1 MDIFGGVETR
11 QQYDMLPSNL
21 KLSKQL
27 DLREGSR
34 TQTSHNVYERFSTVQ
49 HGGTCI
55 LAQEAIGSFVSEHGS
70 DTEGLGRWSWLK
82 LTGKSITTRIVVA
95 YMPCTTRKQ
104 AVYATIAQQRRY
116 WKLQGNK
123 QRPRKLLQQDL
134 IRQLKEWRNQGEKL
148 ILFLDSNGNMLNGP
162 LSRMLAHTDL
172 GMIDAVHH
180 RSGLPGPHTFIKGS
194 RQIDGAWVTL
204 DVDIDRSCFLPFYF
218 GVGDHRG
225 ILMDVPQRTILGGD
239 IHKISR
245 PAARRLSC
253 NKREVMGKY
262 NDLLEIF
269 CSQHRIQQ
277 KLYTLFPPTFP
288 PSPAIAAKMEVID
301 RVLGEGMIHTEK
313 KNVAKSRGVKFLL
326 ATNSLQQVAVLNYG
340 VWSSVT
346 NDPTICPPAPFA
358 VQPKKCNLTQV
369 LTVSIETARHYL
381 KCAWTNYKIHKKS
394 AP

>member
-1 MDIFGGVETR
+1 
-11 QQYDMLPSNL
+11 
-21 KLSKQL
+21 
-27 DLREGSR
+27 
-34 TQTSHNVYERFSTVQ
+34 
-49 HGGTCI
+49 
-55 LAQEAIGSFVSEHGS
+55 
-70 DTEGLGRWSWLK
+70 
-82 LTGKSITTRIVVA
+82 
-95 YMPCTTRKQ
+95 
-104 AVYATIAQQRRY
+104 
-116 WKLQGNK
+116 
-123 QRPRKLLQQDL
+123 
-134 IRQLKEWRNQGEKL
+134 
-148 ILFLDSNGNMLNGP
+148 MLNGP

-180 RSGLPGPHTFIKGS
+180 RSGLPGPHTFIRGS

-204 DVDIDRSCFLPFYF
+204 DVDIDRACFLPFYF

-301 RVLGEGMIHTEK
+301 RVLGEGMIHAEK
-313 KNVAKSRGVKFLL
+313 KNVAKSRRVKFLL

-340 VWSSVT
+340 VWLSGT
-346 NDPTICPPAPFA
+346 NDPITCLHAPFVA
-358 VQPKKCNLTQV
+358 QLRNVISPTFSWCQWKRLDTILNAHGPTTKFTKNQHHDYAMNFYMTRR
-369 LTVSIETARHYL
+369 TRH
-381 KCAWTNYKIHKKS
+381 
-394 AP
+394 APQLQNKPSV